1 MKASDLPRAIE
12 LAEKNHIEL
21 SSLVSER
28 YGLAE
33 GPEAFASLSERRAL
47 KVVVEPQRG
56 AA

>member
-1 MKASDLPRAIE
+1 MKASDLPRAIG
-12 LAEKNHIEL
+12 LAEKGRVEL
-21 SSLVSER
+21 GALVSER